1 MSKNMDYLTRKNL
14 NEMSENHERHF
25 SITISEKQLGI
36 LKRALLIYN
45 NDVVL
50 YPKKNFDV
58 TSYEILELAK
68 WIDDRD
74 RWKNP

>member
-1 MSKNMDYLTRKNL
+1 MTKNMDCLTRKNL
-14 NEMSENHERHF
+14 NEMSENYEKHF
-25 SITISEKQLGI
+25 LITISEKQLGI

>member
-1 MSKNMDYLTRKNL
+1 
-14 NEMSENHERHF
+14 MSENYDRHF
-25 SITISEKQLGI
+25 SITISEKQLVI

-45 NDVVL
+45 NDVIA

-58 TSYEILELAK
+58 TSYEILQLAK

-74 RWKNP
+74 RWKTP